1 MRFLNGTTVRYR
13 YTRNCC
19 DTSEIF
25 QEGYI
30 LNKVIT
36 FFFQMVRRASILNKV
51 ITCFKWYAG
60 LQYFADLITYATQV
74 AFFGEINKQI
84 PWYQTLV
91 PIVGLFATTLKHS
104 IYPRHECLG
113 SDRVT

>member
-1 MRFLNGTTVRYR
+1 MVPQLGTDIRAIVATQK
-13 YTRNCC
+13 
-19 DTSEIF
+19 IL

-60 LQYFADLITYATQV
+60 LQYFADLIIHTQRRWH
-74 AFFGEINKQI
+74 FFLERRDK
-84 PWYQTLV
+84 
-91 PIVGLFATTLKHS
+91 
-104 IYPRHECLG
+104 
-113 SDRVT
+113 